1 MDTSRIQRAI
11 IAATVSRGPRKG
23 MLLASCPATRSDA
36 AAAWQAITAHA
47 NPYKMGIMTLI
58 LMSSDQREIYNA
70 VDYTIKTHG
79 LDARGMD
86 RDRVALEQL
95 GAW

>member
-23 MLLASCPATRSDA
+23 MLLASCPAMQRDA

-47 NPYKMGIMTLI
+47 NPYKLGIMHLVF
-58 LMSSDQREIYNA
+58 MSTEQREIYDA
-70 VDYTIKTHG
+70 VDSTIKTHG
-79 LDARGMD
+79 LDVRVLD

>member
-23 MLLASCPATRSDA
+23 MLLASCPAMQRDA